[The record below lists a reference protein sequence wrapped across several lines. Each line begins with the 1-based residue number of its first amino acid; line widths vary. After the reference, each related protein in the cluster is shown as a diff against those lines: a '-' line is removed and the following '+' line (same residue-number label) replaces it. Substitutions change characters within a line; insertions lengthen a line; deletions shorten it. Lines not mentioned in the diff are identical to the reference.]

1 MNGARPRTARRA
13 TAHPIVP
20 AGLAALA
27 LTLGCGGGASEKP
40 ATCEEA
46 AQHLAQLEGHGGERF
61 ASRRVDHA
69 HTCQEARW
77 SDATRT
83 CVARAA
89 DLEAAT
95 ACHRPR
101 PGGGGGGGGARD
113 YANRSKESQATLQLR
128 RLEKAAHTAFLID
141 GTYPAG
147 TAPLTPT
154 TPCCEGPGGKCPA
167 TATDWEHP
175 VWRALAFS
183 VDEPSY
189 YRFTYASEDGREA
202 MMTAVGDLD
211 CDGEVTTYKIVCAI
225 IDAQP
230 SCLTESP
237 PRPD

>member
-1 MNGARPRTARRA
+1 MSAARPRAARRVP
-13 TAHPIVP
+13 AHPIVA

-27 LTLGCGGGASEKP
+27 LGCGRGETP

-69 HTCQEARW
+69 HTCQQARW

-89 DLEAAT
+89 NLDAAA

-128 RLEKAAHTAFLID
+128 RLEKAAHTAFVID

-175 VWRALAFS
+175 VWRALEFS
-183 VDEPSY
+183 VDEPS
-189 YRFTYASEDGREA
+189 
-202 MMTAVGDLD
+202 
-211 CDGEVTTYKIVCAI
+211 
-225 IDAQP
+225 
-230 SCLTESP
+230 
-237 PRPD
+237 